1 MSGIETERKFL
12 VAGDGYKAMAHAS
25 SRIRQGYIPAKGAT
39 VRVRMRDE
47 RAFLTIKGRKA
58 AGSISRYEFET
69 EITPSEAEELFKLCQ
84 GGEVDKR
91 RWLVKSGA
99 HVFEVDE
106 FYGANEGLVV
116 AEVELSREDEAFV
129 RPPFI
134 GKEVTFDPRYRN
146 SYLCKKPFKEW

>member
-12 VAGDGYKAMAHAS
+12 VSGDGYKAMAYAS

-39 VRVRMRDE
+39 VRVRMRDDK
-47 RAFLTIKGRKA
+47 AFLTIKGQPA
-58 AGSISRYEFET
+58 AGGFSRYEFET
-69 EITPSEAEELFKLCQ
+69 EIAPAEAEELFKLCR

-116 AEVELSREDEAFV
+116 AEVELAREDEAFEK
-129 RPPFI
+129 PAFI
-134 GKEVTFDPRYRN
+134 GEEVTFDRRYRN
-146 SYLCKKPFKEW
+146 SYLCKNPFKEW